1 MLPKINGKDLL
12 DCTEDDFYEI
22 IDNLD
27 YRENEYLDY
36 KEMVHVL
43 AIPKDKKNE
52 VANAKAEFKSD
63 VCSFA
68 NANGGYIIYG
78 IEEDSKSVP
87 KAIIGIEIKN
97 DDTDKFELDIKNWL
111 QIIRPRI
118 PNYKISFLK
127 LKNGNY
133 IVVLYIYHDFFAPYI
148 HLEDNK
154 NYRIY
159 KRVGNSKV
167 IVGYSELKNMFTNS
181 LSLEKEVERFRRE
194 RIDYYRMQEDTEEF
208 KYSKFLMLHIIPETF
223 MDSNYNNPVY
233 VFYRSKKLGTELFS
247 AFRCN
252 AQVFP
257 TIEGIRFTS
266 YNRNNESLL
275 YNNGIAECFY
285 SLSDDFYQSH
295 NYPKGF
301 FRNQEYWEI
310 IENTIRKYCKSFY
323 SVLYTHRLFVC
334 ISIIG
339 CKDIVTEDEA
349 SFSMKSVIDRNYLS
363 CTPNVINDFHSA
375 ESLNEDLKTAKLEYL
390 LSLGIKYADEVKSS
404 IDISIKQ

>member
-12 DCTEDDFYEI
+12 DCTENDFCEI

-36 KEMVHVL
+36 KEMVHIL

-52 VANAKAEFKSD
+52 VANAKAEFRSD

-68 NANGGYIIYG
+68 NANGGYIIFG

-194 RIDYYRMQEDTEEF
+194 RIDYYRMQEDTEDY
-208 KYSKFLMLHIIPETF
+208 KYSPETF
-223 MDSNYNNPVY
+223 MDSNYNKQMY
-233 VFYRSKKLGTELFS
+233 LIHRSQNAFSGLFS
-247 AFRCN
+247 AFNCTDSL
-252 AQVFP
+252 FP
-257 TIEGIRFTS
+257 MIEGIRFTS
-266 YNRNNESLL
+266 YNDCEESRLF
-275 YNNGIAECFY
+275 NNGIAECYYPFWHELDDTMFPPY
-285 SLSDDFYQSH
+285 RYIPWKKHWDKIVLMIREYIYCLS
-295 NYPKGF
+295 
-301 FRNQEYWEI
+301 
-310 IENTIRKYCKSFY
+310 
-323 SVLYTHRLFVC
+323 
-334 ISIIG
+334 
-339 CKDIVTEDEA
+339 
-349 SFSMKSVIDRNYLS
+349 SVIDSQRLFICISLIGFKGARTENNFFAPGISRVDRDYLT
-363 CTPNVINDFHSA
+363 CNPIVINDIR
-375 ESLNEDLKTAKLEYL
+375 NEDSTKHDIENLKIDYL
-390 LSLGIKYADEVKSS
+390 LSLGIKYDNEL
-404 IDISIKQ
+404 KQLLENKQ

>member
-12 DCTEDDFYEI
+12 ECTEADLCEI

-27 YRENEYLDY
+27 YRENDYLDY
-36 KEMVHVL
+36 KEMVHIL

-52 VANAKAEFKSD
+52 VANAKAEFRSD

-68 NANGGYIIYG
+68 NANGGYIIFG

-194 RIDYYRMQEDTEEF
+194 RIDYFRMQEDTDNY
-208 KYSKFLMLHIIPETF
+208 KYSKFMMLHIIPETF
-223 MDSNYNNPVY
+223 MDSNYNKQMY
-233 VFYRSKKLGTELFS
+233 LIQRSQNAFSGLFS
-247 AFRCN
+247 AFNCTDTL
-252 AQVFP
+252 FP
-257 TIEGIRFTS
+257 MIEGVRFTS
-266 YNRNNESLL
+266 YNACEESRLF
-275 YNNGIAECFY
+275 NNGIAECYYPFWRELNENLHPPY
-285 SLSDDFYQSH
+285 GYIPWKKLWDKTEQVVHDYIHILSSILDD
-295 NYPKGF
+295 
-301 FRNQEYWEI
+301 
-310 IENTIRKYCKSFY
+310 
-323 SVLYTHRLFVC
+323 HRLFVC

-339 CKDIVTEDEA
+339 FKGAQTEENFYFGGI
-349 SFSMKSVIDRNYLS
+349 SRVDRDYLT
-363 CTPNVINDFHSA
+363 CNPIVINEFRD
-375 ESLNEDLKTAKLEYL
+375 EDSTKHYMENLKIDYL
-390 LSLGIKYADEVKSS
+390 LSLGIKYDNEL
-404 IDISIKQ
+404 KQLLDNKQ

>member
-1 MLPKINGKDLL
+1 MLPRINGKELF
-12 DCTEDDFYEI
+12 DCTEDDFCEI

-36 KEMVHVL
+36 KKTL
-43 AIPKDKKNE
+43 DILSIPKDRINE
-52 VANAKAEFKSD
+52 SSNAKAEFRSD

-68 NANGGYIIYG
+68 NANGGYILFG

-87 KAIIGIEIKN
+87 KAIKGIAIKN
-97 DDTDKFELDIKNWL
+97 DDTDHFELDIKNWL
-111 QIIRPRI
+111 QTIRPRI

-133 IVVLYIYHDFFAPYI
+133 IVVLYIYHDFLAPYI

-167 IVGYSELKNMFTNS
+167 IVGYSELKNMFTTS

-194 RIDYYRMQEDTEEF
+194 RIDNYIAQEDNDNQQ
-208 KYSKFLMLHIIPETF
+208 YSQFLMLHIIPDTF
-223 MDSNYNNPVY
+223 LDSNYNNPLY
-233 VFYRSKKLGTELFS
+233 VLYRSGKLGSELFS
-247 AFRCN
+247 EFGCN
-252 AQVFP
+252 DQVFP

-266 YNRNNESLL
+266 YNRNDVSLL

-285 SLSDDFYQSH
+285 SISEDLYPTQ

-301 FRNQEYWEI
+301 FRKDEYWER
-310 IENTIRKYCKSFY
+310 IENTILKYCKSLNT
-323 SVLYTHRLFVC
+323 VLFAQRLFIC

-339 CKDIVTEDEA
+339 GRDIVTEDEA
-349 SFSMKSVIDRNYLS
+349 AFSMKSVIDRNYLT
-363 CTPNVINDFHSA
+363 CTPNVITDFHSA
-375 ESLNEDLKTAKLEYL
+375 ESLKDDLKTAKLGKTL
-390 LSLGIKYADEVKSS
+390 
-404 IDISIKQ
+404 